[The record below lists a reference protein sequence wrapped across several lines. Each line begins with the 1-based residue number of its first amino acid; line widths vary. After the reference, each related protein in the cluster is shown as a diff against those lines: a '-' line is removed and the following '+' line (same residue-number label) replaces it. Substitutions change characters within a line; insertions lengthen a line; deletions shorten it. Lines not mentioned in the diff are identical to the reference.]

1 MAGNEPQPRLR
12 DSRDTLIANRSVRFH
27 KTSTGSFGSTA
38 PDESEEKFNNDRSPQ
53 ATDSASAPSSID
65 DADRDIEKEADTPKP
80 KSRNDSQPSDP
91 NLVIFDGP
99 DDPANPQNFSKGKK
113 WMITILLSLMT
124 LTIAF
129 SSSVFSTAILVV
141 SKKYHVGTEVGT
153 LGVS

>member
-12 DSRDTLIANRSVRFH
+12 DSHDTLIANRPARFH
-27 KTSTGSFGSTA
+27 KISISSFGSTA
-38 PDESEEKFNNDRSPQ
+38 PDESEGKFNNDRSPQ
-53 ATDSASAPSSID
+53 ATDSSSTPTPID
-65 DADRDIEKEADTPKP
+65 DAGRDIEKEADAPKP
-80 KSRNDSQPSDP
+80 KSYIDGPPNDP
-91 NLVIFDGP
+91 NLVVFDGP

-124 LTIAF
+124 LTITF
-129 SSSVFSTAILVV
+129 SSSVFSTAILAV

>member
-1 MAGNEPQPRLR
+1 MVGNEPQPRLR
-12 DSRDTLIANRSVRFH
+12 DSHDTLIADRPARFR

-38 PDESEEKFNNDRSPQ
+38 PDESEGKFNNDRSPQ
-53 ATDSASAPSSID
+53 ATDSSSASPSID
-65 DADRDIEKEADTPKP
+65 DACRDIEKEADAPKP
-80 KSRNDSQPSDP
+80 KSRNDSPPDDS
-91 NLVIFDGP
+91 NLVVFDGP

-124 LTIAF
+124 LTITF

-141 SKKYHVGTEVGT
+141 SKKYHVGREVGT